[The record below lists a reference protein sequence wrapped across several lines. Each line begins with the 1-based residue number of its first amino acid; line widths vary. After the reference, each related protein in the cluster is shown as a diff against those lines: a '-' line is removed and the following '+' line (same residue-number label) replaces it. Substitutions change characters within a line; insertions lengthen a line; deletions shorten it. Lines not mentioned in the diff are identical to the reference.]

1 LWIIILKINNI
12 LSIYFLF
19 LYFTFPLIFYFLF
32 SIHFL
37 FILSFPFP
45 FLFPFSFVL
54 SSPVHF
60 FLNILSLTDGGRAWQ
75 HEWLGGDAGSARGG
89 EWGGRRVACGGEDG
103 AKATQWTCCRW
114 QPSARPWHRTSFA
127 ASIAAQ
133 GCSVRPL
140 AWMRRPNYSVRD
152 SSAWFTGSLSHT
164 ESSRSAS
171 STALQRDLSSGTA
184 NIASSFVYRTTL
196 RIV

>member
-1 LWIIILKINNI
+1 LWIIIFKINNI

-19 LYFTFPLIFYFLF
+19 LYFTFPLFFLFFFPFIFFLFFPSHSLSYFLF
-32 SIHFL
+32 PLFSLHL
-37 FILSFPFP
+37 FISSLIFSLS
-45 FLFPFSFVL
+45 
-54 SSPVHF
+54 
-60 FLNILSLTDGGRAWQ
+60 DGGRAWQ

-103 AKATQWTCCRW
+103 AKATEWTCCRW